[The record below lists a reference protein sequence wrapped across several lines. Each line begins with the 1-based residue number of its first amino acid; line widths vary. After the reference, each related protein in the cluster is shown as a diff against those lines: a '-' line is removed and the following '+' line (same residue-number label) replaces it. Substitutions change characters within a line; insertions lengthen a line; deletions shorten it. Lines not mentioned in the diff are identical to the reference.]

1 MAWYICLHTGS
12 PLLLCWSACG
22 QVLIWEAFI
31 QGPTRVLTALCL
43 LEQTTSPQA
52 LLCDPSAAAGHTLQ
66 PVQPGR
72 LPQEA
77 KHRLKLCPRRAENE
91 QAAAIWI

>member
-31 QGPTRVLTALCL
+31 QGPTCVLTALCL

-66 PVQPGR
+66 PVLRSKLDPSPAR
-72 LPQEA
+72 L
-77 KHRLKLCPRRAENE
+77 RRIA
-91 QAAAIWI
+91 QQFQGHLAVCLD